1 MMTGIHVPLRPAIII
16 RVNRL
21 LKSPG
26 SSFQTDINL
35 TSGNPKKIEN
45 FMCHHCCYVP
55 LEKCVPYLW
64 LFVPFLFTV
73 SNSDIIT
80 GCRCPPPI
88 PMATLVRR
96 MMPWD
101 LVAGVFVFSGVKNV
115 GWEVNDFIHGMGF
128 FQNHFLGMISFAW
141 DS

>member
-16 RVNRL
+16 RVNPL

-26 SSFQTDINL
+26 SSFQTHINL

-45 FMCHHCCYVP
+45 FMCHH
-55 LEKCVPYLW
+55 
-64 LFVPFLFTV
+64 
-73 SNSDIIT
+73 
-80 GCRCPPPI
+80 CPPPI

-101 LVAGVFVFSGVKNV
+101 LVAGDFVFSGVKNV